1 MRWVLAALEMISHI
15 SNTYTISFL
24 AIFCGT
30 EGRTNMRVRGE
41 EGTESSALDVKRERW
56 GAC

>member
-1 MRWVLAALEMISHI
+1 MLWVLAAREMVSHI
-15 SNTYTISFL
+15 SNTYTVGFL

-30 EGRTNMRVRGE
+30 EGRTNRRVRSE
-41 EGTESSALDVKRERW
+41 EGTESSALDVKRESR